1 MIKFYCDICEQERS
15 EEEILGVSSFAAD
28 HIMLTDKESYQG
40 VANCKKHICWYCL
53 AKLNH
58 NEKKGE

>member
-1 MIKFYCDICEQERS
+1 MIKFYCDICEQERK
-15 EEEILGVSSFAAD
+15 EEDVLGISNFAAD
-28 HIMLTDKESYQG
+28 HIMLTDKESYPG
-40 VANCKKHICWYCL
+40 VVNSKKHICRSCL